1 MAGAVMRA
9 VIRGVIRRAALA
21 AGAAVVVAGS
31 VAGAAAAKPRPPVL
45 AFTPSPYSYGQVAA
59 GRGAASQTF
68 TLANSGGQATGRLR
82 VRVDGAAVFT
92 ITGDTCKTLRPGKK
106 CTVTVRFAPASAG
119 TVTATLTAA
128 GKKPAATATVA
139 LTGTGALGAAP
150 GHLYWTNSSDGT
162 INESNLN
169 GSSPRVL
176 VSGQTDAEGLAV
188 NASHLY
194 WTNFGSATI
203 DEANL
208 DGSNPHVIETGV
220 LSHGVA
226 VAPLRLYWTAVG
238 EGTIYEAN
246 LDGSD
251 PQAIVT
257 DQSDPWGV
265 VADDGGVYWTNPRTG
280 TVWTSQVD
288 GSDPQ
293 IIEAGQDFPTGVT
306 MDDGLHLYWANT
318 SSGTH
323 GTIARSSDLSGGAVQ
338 TIVGGQSGP
347 AGVAVDSDSVYWS
360 NPYGETVNQASL
372 NGSGPHALFTGQ
384 FAYEVAVG
392 P

>member
-1 MAGAVMRA
+1 M
-9 VIRGVIRRAALA
+9 RGVIRRAALA
-21 AGAAVVVAGS
+21 AGAAVVVAGWA
-31 VAGAAAAKPRPPVL
+31 AGAAAAKPRPPVL
-45 AFTPSPYSYGQVAA
+45 AFTPSPYSYGHVAA
-59 GRGAASQTF
+59 GRGAASKTF
-68 TLANSGGQATGRLR
+68 TLANSGGQATGKLR
-82 VRVDGAAVFT
+82 VTLDGAAVFT
-92 ITGDTCKTLRPGKK
+92 ITGDTCKTLGPGKK

-119 TVTATLTAA
+119 PVTATLTAA
-128 GKKPAATATVA
+128 GKKRRGATATVV

-176 VSGQTDAEGLAV
+176 VSGQKGAEGLAV
-188 NASHLY
+188 DASHLY
-194 WTNFGSATI
+194 WTNFGNATI

-208 DGSNPHVIETGV
+208 DGSNPHVIETDV

-226 VAPLRLYWTAVG
+226 VDASHLYWTAVG
-238 EGTIYEAN
+238 EGAVYEAN

-251 PQAIVT
+251 PQAIVS

-265 VADDGGVYWTNPRTG
+265 AVDSSVLFWTNPRAG
-280 TVWTSQVD
+280 TVWTAKAD

-293 IIEAGQDFPTGVT
+293 VIESGQDFPTGVT
-306 MDDGLHLYWANT
+306 MDDGLHIYWANT

-338 TIVGGQSGP
+338 VIVGGQSGP
-347 AGVAVDSDSVYWS
+347 AGVAVDSDSVYWA
-360 NPYGETVNQASL
+360 NPNGETVNQASL

>member
-1 MAGAVMRA
+1 MAGAVM
-9 VIRGVIRRAALA
+9 RGVIRRAALA

-45 AFTPSPYSYGQVAA
+45 AFTPSPYSYGHVAV

-68 TLANSGGQATGRLR
+68 TLANSGGQATGKLR

-92 ITGDTCKTLRPGKK
+92 ITGDTCKTLGPGKK

-176 VSGQTDAEGLAV
+176 VSGQTGAEGLAV
-188 NASHLY
+188 DASHLY
-194 WTNFGSATI
+194 WTNFDQATI
-203 DEANL
+203 DEADLN
-208 DGSNPHVIETGV
+208 GSNPHVIETGV

-226 VAPLRLYWTAVG
+226 VSPRNLYWTDLG
-238 EGTIYEAN
+238 ERAIMEAN

-251 PQAIVT
+251 PQAIVS

-265 VADDGGVYWTNPRTG
+265 AFAPDVLFWTNPSAG
-280 TVWTSQVD
+280 TVWVAQPD
-288 GSDPQ
+288 GSDAQ
-293 IIEAGQDFPTGVT
+293 VIEAGQDFPTGVT
-306 MDDGLHLYWANT
+306 TDDGLHVYWADS
-318 SSGTH
+318 SSGGH
-323 GTIARSSDLSGGAVQ
+323 GTIDRSSNLAGGAVQ

-360 NPYGETVNQASL
+360 NPYAETVNQASL

>member
-1 MAGAVMRA
+1 M
-9 VIRGVIRRAALA
+9 RGVIRRAALA
-21 AGAAVVVAGS
+21 AGAAVVVAGWA
-31 VAGAAAAKPRPPVL
+31 AGAAAAKPRPPVL
-45 AFTPSPYSYGQVAA
+45 AFTPSPYSYGNVAA

-68 TLANSGGQATGRLR
+68 TLANSGGQATGKLR
-82 VRVDGAAVFT
+82 VTLDGAAVFT
-92 ITGDTCKTLRPGKK
+92 ITGDTCKTLGPGKK

-119 TVTATLTAA
+119 PVTATLTAA
-128 GKKPAATATVA
+128 GKKRRGATATVV

-176 VSGQTDAEGLAV
+176 VSGQKGAEGLAV
-188 NASHLY
+188 DASHLY
-194 WTNFGSATI
+194 WTNFGNATI

-208 DGSNPHVIETGV
+208 DGSNPHVIETDV

-226 VAPLRLYWTAVG
+226 VDASHLYWTAVG
-238 EGTIYEAN
+238 EGAVYEAN

-251 PQAIVT
+251 PQAIVS

-265 VADDGGVYWTNPRTG
+265 AVDSSVLFWTNPRAG
-280 TVWTSQVD
+280 TVWTAQVD

-293 IIEAGQDFPTGVT
+293 VIESGQDFPTGVT
-306 MDDGLHLYWANT
+306 IDDGLHIYWANT

-338 TIVGGQSGP
+338 VIVGGQSGP
-347 AGVAVDSDSVYWS
+347 TGVAVDSDSVYWS
-360 NPYGETVNQASL
+360 NPNGETVNQASL